1 MAPPDSLPPEV
12 VEFIH
17 RHLPSVEQ
25 LEVLLLLRRAHPEP
39 RTVEA
44 IDHEIGSSAASIRSR
59 CEDLARR
66 GFLSAG
72 PDGAWAYVAE
82 PARDAA
88 VDAVARAYRDRRVSV
103 ITAIA
108 SRPNDLLRTFA
119 DAFRIRR
126 PDQDK
131 DQER

>member
-1 MAPPDSLPPEV
+1 MAPPDSLPLEV

-25 LEVLLLLRRAHPEP
+25 LEVLLLLRRAHPEA
-39 RTVEA
+39 RAVEA
-44 IDHEIGSSAASIRSR
+44 IDHELGSTVASIRTR
-59 CEDLARR
+59 CEDLGRR
-66 GFLSAG
+66 GFVAPALG
-72 PDGAWAYVAE
+72 GGWIYVPD

-126 PDQDK
+126 PDH